1 MGTIMHSQE
10 TVSGATE
17 RPPIL
22 EHVAGNLRRLRR
34 AAGFSQEALAEASGV
49 SRRMLVNI
57 ERGDA
62 NVSLAVLDRIAAALN
77 VLFVDLVRD
86 ADGPDRSRIQAL
98 AWAGT
103 TPESRGTLLAGAPAS
118 HAAELWIWSL
128 GAGDRYVSEPDGDG
142 WHDMI
147 YVIEGRLTVHLVDGP
162 RVIEAGDFHS
172 FASNQPYIYENT
184 GTARVRFL
192 RNVIY

>member
-1 MGTIMHSQE
+1 MHSQE

>member
-1 MGTIMHSQE
+1 MHSQE
-10 TVSGATE
+10 TDSAATE

-34 AAGFSQEALAEASGV
+34 AAGLSQEALAEASGV

-147 YVIEGRLTVHLVDGP
+147 YVIEGRLTVHLADGP